1 MHISIHL
8 IIPNKN
14 QPRIFFSDDGMI
26 DLIESIKENGII
38 QPITLKELMRKI
50 SNYFR

>member
-1 MHISIHL
+1 
-8 IIPNKN
+8 
-14 QPRIFFSDDGMI
+14 MI

-38 QPITLKELMRKI
+38 QPITLRRIDDEKI